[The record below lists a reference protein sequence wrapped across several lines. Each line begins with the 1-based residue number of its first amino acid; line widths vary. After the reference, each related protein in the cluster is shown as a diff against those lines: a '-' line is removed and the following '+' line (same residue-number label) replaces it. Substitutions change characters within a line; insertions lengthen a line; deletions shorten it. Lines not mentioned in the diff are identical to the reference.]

1 MQNTVG
7 SNDCNINIEEDSN
20 YQIENTSKLNT
31 DEKRTYIS
39 KLEHKIKEQAKRL
52 TELTKYKFICEKRIL
67 QLNPN
72 EQLPLISISNI
83 TESSNQIDSNNS
95 NYDALYE
102 KYKQLL
108 ASYNEMFNENNQKYE
123 TLKSQN
129 NNYRK
134 QLVLSQ
140 ALVNSLKSEIEQ
152 MNTLNLPQQQ
162 QQQQHEYMRD
172 INDDSGSNS
181 VSQLK
186 KENKI
191 LFEQNVNLKTKI
203 MSLKE
208 QIQSLNYNMGKYS
221 SLLEEAEHKIT
232 KNYDVNS
239 ETAKQL
245 KSLSNLSDTQRYE
258 IQQYENKFTQFE
270 AYVNNI
276 KTYLTNLHKHY
287 SEHIHNNITMLNN
300 NNNAHHSN
308 NTFSQT
314 FKSKINDINTL
325 LTSINHYDKY
335 SLDLNDTNIIDS
347 VFDYMN
353 ILNNELKCLHAYN
366 EQCSQKQNVMKSLEH
381 ELQHNNTMNKEMSVN
396 MNKLQMELSV
406 VHNENRQLKLAIDEL
421 KMKNY
426 DLDKDRSCYLYKVQE
441 LEKQKNVLMELS
453 IRVIQICNK
462 NEHYLKLYQ
471 EAIWHYKQIDKL
483 EDEKEKINL
492 NIRQLNINDS
502 NTINNVSGNNT
513 ITNNCEITHMM
524 QNEKHTL
531 MYLLDD
537 IENKIQERKC
547 KINVIL
553 QTFDAYHY

>member
-1 MQNTVG
+1 MQNTVN

-95 NYDALYE
+95 NYDTLYE

-162 QQQQHEYMRD
+162 QQQQQQHEYMRD
-172 INDDSGSNS
+172 VNNDSGSNS

-258 IQQYENKFTQFE
+258 IQQYESKFTQFE

-287 SEHIHNNITMLNN
+287 SEHIHNNITMINN
-300 NNNAHHSN
+300 DNHSN
-308 NTFSQT
+308 KTFSQT

-325 LTSINHYDKY
+325 LTGIKHYEKY
-335 SLDLNDTNIIDS
+335 SLDLNDTNIIES

-353 ILNNELKCLHAYN
+353 ILNNELKCLYAYN
-366 EQCSQKQNVMKSLEH
+366 EQCSQKQNLMKSLES
-381 ELQHNNTMNKEMSVN
+381 ELQHNNTLSKEMSVN

-406 VHNENRQLKLAIDEL
+406 VHNENRQLKLAVEEL

-441 LEKQKNVLMELS
+441 LEKQKNVVMELS

-492 NIRQLNINDS
+492 NIRQLNISDN
-502 NTINNVSGNNT
+502 NTINNVSGNT

-524 QNEKHTL
+524 QNEKNTL

-537 IENKIQERKC
+537 LENKIQERKC

>member
-162 QQQQHEYMRD
+162 QQQHEYMRD
-172 INDDSGSNS
+172 INDDSGSSS

-335 SLDLNDTNIIDS
+335 SLDLNDTNIIES

-406 VHNENRQLKLAIDEL
+406 VHNENRQLKLAVDEL

-524 QNEKHTL
+524 QNEKNTL

-547 KINVIL
+547 KINVIF

>member
-7 SNDCNINIEEDSN
+7 SNSCNINIEEDSN
-20 YQIENTSKLNT
+20 YQIESTSKLNT

-67 QLNPN
+67 QLNPS
-72 EQLPLISISNI
+72 EQLPLISISNV
-83 TESSNQIDSNNS
+83 TESSNRIDSNNS

-152 MNTLNLPQQQ
+152 MNTLNLPQQHL
-162 QQQQHEYMRD
+162 QHEYTQE
-172 INDDSGSNS
+172 INEDSGNAGNNN
-181 VSQLK
+181 VAQLK

-203 MSLKE
+203 MSLKD
-208 QIQSLNYNMGKYS
+208 QIQSLNHNIGKYS

-258 IQQYENKFTQFE
+258 IKQYENKFTQFE

-287 SEHIHNNITMLNN
+287 TEHIRNNIALINN
-300 NNNAHHSN
+300 DHNKM
-308 NTFSQT
+308 FSQA
-314 FKSKINDINTL
+314 FKSKINEINAL
-325 LTSINHYDKY
+325 LSGIKHYDKY
-335 SLDLNDTNIIDS
+335 SLDLNDSNIIES

-353 ILNNELKCLHAYN
+353 VLNGEMKGLHAYN
-366 EQCSQKQNVMKSLEH
+366 EQCYQKESVVRSLES
-381 ELQHNNTMNKEMSVN
+381 ELQHNNTMTKEMSAN

-406 VHNENRQLKLAIDEL
+406 VHNENRQIKLVIEEL

-426 DLDKDRSCYLYKVQE
+426 ELDKDRSCYLYKVQE
-441 LEKQKNVLMELS
+441 LEKQKNILMELS

-483 EDEKEKINL
+483 ENEKEKINL
-492 NIRQLNINDS
+492 NVRQLNLNE
-502 NTINNVSGNNT
+502 NNT
-513 ITNNCEITHMM
+513 TNNNISTNNCEITHMM
-524 QNEKHTL
+524 QNEKNTL

-537 IENKIQERKC
+537 LESKIQERKC
-547 KINVIL
+547 KINVIF

>member
-152 MNTLNLPQQQ
+152 MNTLNVPQQQ

-172 INDDSGSNS
+172 INDDSGSNN

-258 IQQYENKFTQFE
+258 IQQYESKFTQFE

-300 NNNAHHSN
+300 NAHN

-325 LTSINHYDKY
+325 LTSIKHYDKF
-335 SLDLNDTNIIDS
+335 SLDLNDTNIIES

-381 ELQHNNTMNKEMSVN
+381 ELQHNNTMNKEMSMN

-406 VHNENRQLKLAIDEL
+406 VHNENRQLKLAVDEL

-492 NIRQLNINDS
+492 NIRQLNVND
-502 NTINNVSGNNT
+502 NNNVSGNT

-524 QNEKHTL
+524 QNEKNTL

-537 IENKIQERKC
+537 LENKIQERKC
-547 KINVIL
+547 KINVIF

>member
-162 QQQQHEYMRD
+162 QQQHEYMRD
-172 INDDSGSNS
+172 INDDSGSNN

-258 IQQYENKFTQFE
+258 IQQYESKFTQFE

-300 NNNAHHSN
+300 NAHNSN

-325 LTSINHYDKY
+325 LTSIKHYDKY
-335 SLDLNDTNIIDS
+335 SLDLNDTNIIES

-353 ILNNELKCLHAYN
+353 ILNNELKCLHSYN

-381 ELQHNNTMNKEMSVN
+381 ELQHNNTMNKEMSMN

-406 VHNENRQLKLAIDEL
+406 VHNENRQLKLAIEEL

-441 LEKQKNVLMELS
+441 LEKQKNMLMELS

-492 NIRQLNINDS
+492 NIRQLNVNDS
-502 NTINNVSGNNT
+502 NTINNVSGNT

-524 QNEKHTL
+524 QNEKNTL

-537 IENKIQERKC
+537 LENKIQERKC
-547 KINVIL
+547 KINVIF

>member
-232 KNYDVNS
+232 
-239 ETAKQL
+239 
-245 KSLSNLSDTQRYE
+245 
-258 IQQYENKFTQFE
+258 
-270 AYVNNI
+270 
-276 KTYLTNLHKHY
+276 
-287 SEHIHNNITMLNN
+287 
-300 NNNAHHSN
+300 
-308 NTFSQT
+308 
-314 FKSKINDINTL
+314 
-325 LTSINHYDKY
+325 
-335 SLDLNDTNIIDS
+335 
-347 VFDYMN
+347 
-353 ILNNELKCLHAYN
+353 
-366 EQCSQKQNVMKSLEH
+366 
-381 ELQHNNTMNKEMSVN
+381 
-396 MNKLQMELSV
+396 
-406 VHNENRQLKLAIDEL
+406 
-421 KMKNY
+421 
-426 DLDKDRSCYLYKVQE
+426 
-441 LEKQKNVLMELS
+441 
-453 IRVIQICNK
+453 
-462 NEHYLKLYQ
+462 
-471 EAIWHYKQIDKL
+471 
-483 EDEKEKINL
+483 
-492 NIRQLNINDS
+492 
-502 NTINNVSGNNT
+502 
-513 ITNNCEITHMM
+513 
-524 QNEKHTL
+524 
-531 MYLLDD
+531 
-537 IENKIQERKC
+537 
-547 KINVIL
+547 
-553 QTFDAYHY
+553 

>member
-172 INDDSGSNS
+172 INDDSGSNN

-208 QIQSLNYNMGKYS
+208 QIQSLNYNMCKYS

-258 IQQYENKFTQFE
+258 IQQYESKFTQFE

-300 NNNAHHSN
+300 NAHN

-325 LTSINHYDKY
+325 LTSIKHYDKF
-335 SLDLNDTNIIDS
+335 SLDLNDTNIIES

-353 ILNNELKCLHAYN
+353 ILNNELKCLHSYN

-381 ELQHNNTMNKEMSVN
+381 ELQHNNTMNKEMSMN

-406 VHNENRQLKLAIDEL
+406 VHNENRQLKLAVDEL

-492 NIRQLNINDS
+492 NIRQLNVND
-502 NTINNVSGNNT
+502 NNNVSGNT

-524 QNEKHTL
+524 QNEKNTL

-537 IENKIQERKC
+537 LENKIQERKC
-547 KINVIL
+547 KINVIF

>member
-1 MQNTVG
+1 MQNTVN

-172 INDDSGSNS
+172 VNNDSGSNS

-258 IQQYENKFTQFE
+258 IQQYESKFTQFE

-287 SEHIHNNITMLNN
+287 SEHIHNNITMINN
-300 NNNAHHSN
+300 DNVHSN
-308 NTFSQT
+308 KTFSQT

-325 LTSINHYDKY
+325 LTSIKHYEKY
-335 SLDLNDTNIIDS
+335 SLDLNDTNIIES

-406 VHNENRQLKLAIDEL
+406 VHNENRQLKLAVEEL

-426 DLDKDRSCYLYKVQE
+426 DLDKDRNCYLYKVQE

-492 NIRQLNINDS
+492 NIRQLNISDN
-502 NTINNVSGNNT
+502 NTINNVSGNT

-524 QNEKHTL
+524 QNEKNTL

-537 IENKIQERKC
+537 LENKIQERKC
-547 KINVIL
+547 KINVIF

>member
-1 MQNTVG
+1 MQNTVN

-172 INDDSGSNS
+172 VNNDSGSNS

-258 IQQYENKFTQFE
+258 IQQYESKFTQFE

-276 KTYLTNLHKHY
+276 KTYLHKHY
-287 SEHIHNNITMLNN
+287 SEHIHNNITMINN
-300 NNNAHHSN
+300 DNHSN
-308 NTFSQT
+308 KTFSQT

-325 LTSINHYDKY
+325 LTSIKHYEKY
-335 SLDLNDTNIIDS
+335 SLDLNDTNIIES

-353 ILNNELKCLHAYN
+353 ILNNELKGLHAYN

-406 VHNENRQLKLAIDEL
+406 VHNENRQLKLAVEEL

-441 LEKQKNVLMELS
+441 LEKQKNVVMELS

-492 NIRQLNINDS
+492 NIRQLNISDN
-502 NTINNVSGNNT
+502 NTINNVSGNT

-524 QNEKHTL
+524 QNEKNTL

-537 IENKIQERKC
+537 LENKIQERKC
-547 KINVIL
+547 KINVIF

>member
-1 MQNTVG
+1 MQNTVH

-162 QQQQHEYMRD
+162 QQQQHECMRD
-172 INDDSGSNS
+172 VNDDSGSNN

-258 IQQYENKFTQFE
+258 IQQYESKFTQFE

-287 SEHIHNNITMLNN
+287 SEHIHNNITMINN
-300 NNNAHHSN
+300 DNHSN
-308 NTFSQT
+308 KTFSQT

-325 LTSINHYDKY
+325 LTSIKHYEKY
-335 SLDLNDTNIIDS
+335 SLDLNDTNIIES

-353 ILNNELKCLHAYN
+353 ILNNELKGLHAYN
-366 EQCSQKQNVMKSLEH
+366 EQCSQKQNVMKSLES
-381 ELQHNNTMNKEMSVN
+381 ELQHNNTLSKEMSVN

-406 VHNENRQLKLAIDEL
+406 VHNENRQLKLAVEEL

-492 NIRQLNINDS
+492 NIRQLNANDN
-502 NTINNVSGNNT
+502 NTINNVSGNT

-524 QNEKHTL
+524 QNEKNTL

-537 IENKIQERKC
+537 LENKIQERKC
-547 KINVIL
+547 KINVIF

>member
-7 SNDCNINIEEDSN
+7 SNSCNINIEEDSN
-20 YQIENTSKLNT
+20 YQIESTSKLNT

-83 TESSNQIDSNNS
+83 TESSNRIDSNNS

-152 MNTLNLPQQQ
+152 MNTLNLPQHQH
-162 QQQQHEYMRD
+162 QQHEYTQD
-172 INDDSGSNS
+172 INEDSNGNNN
-181 VSQLK
+181 VAQLK

-203 MSLKE
+203 MSLKD

-221 SLLEEAEHKIT
+221 SLLEEAENKIT
-232 KNYDVNS
+232 KNYNVNS

-258 IQQYENKFTQFE
+258 IKQYETKFTQFE

-287 SEHIHNNITMLNN
+287 IEHIRNNIALVNN
-300 NNNAHHSN
+300 DRNKM
-308 NTFSQT
+308 FSQT

-325 LTSINHYDKY
+325 LNSIKHYDKY
-335 SLDLNDTNIIDS
+335 SLDLNDSNIIES

-353 ILNNELKCLHAYN
+353 VLNSEIKGLHAYN
-366 EQCSQKQNVMKSLEH
+366 EQCCQKESVMKSLEN

-396 MNKLQMELSV
+396 MNKLQTELSV
-406 VHNENRQLKLAIDEL
+406 VHNENRQMKLLIEEL

-426 DLDKDRSCYLYKVQE
+426 ELDKDRSCYLYKVQE
-441 LEKQKNVLMELS
+441 LEKQKNILMELS

-492 NIRQLNINDS
+492 NLRQLNVS
-502 NTINNVSGNNT
+502 ESTTNNISGNT

-524 QNEKHTL
+524 QNEKNTL

-537 IENKIQERKC
+537 LESKIQERKC
-547 KINVIL
+547 KINVIF

>member
-1 MQNTVG
+1 MQNTVN

-162 QQQQHEYMRD
+162 QQQQQQHEYMRD
-172 INDDSGSNS
+172 VNNDSGSNS

-258 IQQYENKFTQFE
+258 IQQYESKFTQFE

-287 SEHIHNNITMLNN
+287 SEHIHNNITMINN
-300 NNNAHHSN
+300 DNHSN
-308 NTFSQT
+308 KTFSQT

-325 LTSINHYDKY
+325 LTGIKHYEKY
-335 SLDLNDTNIIDS
+335 SLDLNDTNIIES

-353 ILNNELKCLHAYN
+353 ILNNELKCLYAYN
-366 EQCSQKQNVMKSLEH
+366 EQCSQKQNLMKSLES
-381 ELQHNNTMNKEMSVN
+381 ELQHNNTLSKEMSVN

-406 VHNENRQLKLAIDEL
+406 VHNENRQLKLAVEEL

-441 LEKQKNVLMELS
+441 LEKQKNVVMELS

-492 NIRQLNINDS
+492 NIRQLNISDN
-502 NTINNVSGNNT
+502 NTINNVSGNT

-524 QNEKHTL
+524 QNEKNTL

-537 IENKIQERKC
+537 LENKIQERKC

>member
-152 MNTLNLPQQQ
+152 MNTLNVPQQQ

-172 INDDSGSNS
+172 INDDSGSNN

-258 IQQYENKFTQFE
+258 IQQYESKFTQFE

-300 NNNAHHSN
+300 NAHN

-325 LTSINHYDKY
+325 LTSIKHYDKF
-335 SLDLNDTNIIDS
+335 SLDLNDTNIIES

-353 ILNNELKCLHAYN
+353 ILNNELKCLHSYN

-381 ELQHNNTMNKEMSVN
+381 ELQHNNTMNKEMSMN

-406 VHNENRQLKLAIDEL
+406 VHNENRQLKLAVDEL

-492 NIRQLNINDS
+492 NIRQLNVNDS
-502 NTINNVSGNNT
+502 NTINNISGNT

-524 QNEKHTL
+524 QNEKNTL

-537 IENKIQERKC
+537 LENKIQERKC
-547 KINVIL
+547 KINVIF

>member
-152 MNTLNLPQQQ
+152 MNTLNVPQQQ

-172 INDDSGSNS
+172 INDDSGSNN

-258 IQQYENKFTQFE
+258 IQQYESKFTQFE

-300 NNNAHHSN
+300 NAHN

-325 LTSINHYDKY
+325 LTSIKHYDKF
-335 SLDLNDTNIIDS
+335 SLDLNDTNIIES

-353 ILNNELKCLHAYN
+353 ILNNELKCLHSYN

-381 ELQHNNTMNKEMSVN
+381 ELQHNNTMNKEMSMN

-406 VHNENRQLKLAIDEL
+406 VHNENRQLKLAVDEL

-492 NIRQLNINDS
+492 NIRQLNVND
-502 NTINNVSGNNT
+502 NNNVSGNT

-524 QNEKHTL
+524 QNEKNTL

-537 IENKIQERKC
+537 LENKIQERKC
-547 KINVIL
+547 KINVIF

>member
-152 MNTLNLPQQQ
+152 MNTLNVPQQQ

-172 INDDSGSNS
+172 INDDSGSNN

-258 IQQYENKFTQFE
+258 IQQYESKFTQFE

-300 NNNAHHSN
+300 NAHN

-325 LTSINHYDKY
+325 LKSIKHYDKY
-335 SLDLNDTNIIDS
+335 SLDLNDTNIIES

-381 ELQHNNTMNKEMSVN
+381 ELQHNNTMNKEMSMN

-406 VHNENRQLKLAIDEL
+406 VHNENRQLKLAVDEL

-492 NIRQLNINDS
+492 NIRQLNVND
-502 NTINNVSGNNT
+502 NNNVSGNT

-524 QNEKHTL
+524 QNEKNTL

-537 IENKIQERKC
+537 LENKIQERKC
-547 KINVIL
+547 KINVIF

>member
-287 SEHIHNNITMLNN
+287 SEHIHNNITMINN

-335 SLDLNDTNIIDS
+335 SLDLNDTNIIES

-381 ELQHNNTMNKEMSVN
+381 ELQHNNTMNKEMSMN

-492 NIRQLNINDS
+492 NLRQLNINDS

-547 KINVIL
+547 KINVIF

>member
-7 SNDCNINIEEDSN
+7 SNSCNINIEEDSN
-20 YQIENTSKLNT
+20 YQIESTSKLNT

-67 QLNPN
+67 QLNPS
-72 EQLPLISISNI
+72 EQLPLISISNV
-83 TESSNQIDSNNS
+83 TESSNRIDSNNS

-152 MNTLNLPQQQ
+152 MNTLNLPQQHL
-162 QQQQHEYMRD
+162 QHEYTQE
-172 INDDSGSNS
+172 INEDSGNAGNNN
-181 VSQLK
+181 VAQLK

-203 MSLKE
+203 MSLKD
-208 QIQSLNYNMGKYS
+208 QIQSLNHNIGKYS

-258 IQQYENKFTQFE
+258 IKQYENKFTQFE

-287 SEHIHNNITMLNN
+287 TEHIRNNIALINN
-300 NNNAHHSN
+300 DHNKM
-308 NTFSQT
+308 FSQA
-314 FKSKINDINTL
+314 FKSKINDINAL
-325 LTSINHYDKY
+325 LSGIKHYDKY
-335 SLDLNDTNIIDS
+335 SLDLNDSNIIES

-353 ILNNELKCLHAYN
+353 VLNGEMKGLHAYN
-366 EQCSQKQNVMKSLEH
+366 EQCYQKESVVRSLES
-381 ELQHNNTMNKEMSVN
+381 ELQHNNTMTKEMSAN

-406 VHNENRQLKLAIDEL
+406 VHNENRQIKLVIEEL

-426 DLDKDRSCYLYKVQE
+426 ELDKDRSCYLYKVQE
-441 LEKQKNVLMELS
+441 LEKQKNILMELS

-483 EDEKEKINL
+483 ENEKEKINL
-492 NIRQLNINDS
+492 NLRQLNLNE
-502 NTINNVSGNNT
+502 NNT
-513 ITNNCEITHMM
+513 TNNNISTNNCEITHMM
-524 QNEKHTL
+524 QNEKNTL

-537 IENKIQERKC
+537 LESKIQERKC
-547 KINVIL
+547 KINVIF

>member
-7 SNDCNINIEEDSN
+7 SNSCNINIEEDSN
-20 YQIENTSKLNT
+20 YQIESTSKLNT

-83 TESSNQIDSNNS
+83 TESSNRIDSNNS

-152 MNTLNLPQQQ
+152 MNTLNLPQHQH
-162 QQQQHEYMRD
+162 QQHEYTQD
-172 INDDSGSNS
+172 INEDSNGNNN
-181 VSQLK
+181 VAQLK

-203 MSLKE
+203 MSLKD

-221 SLLEEAEHKIT
+221 SLLEEAKNKIT

-258 IQQYENKFTQFE
+258 IKQYETKFTQFE

-287 SEHIHNNITMLNN
+287 IEHIRNNIALVNN
-300 NNNAHHSN
+300 DRNKM
-308 NTFSQT
+308 FSQT

-325 LTSINHYDKY
+325 LNSIKHYDKY
-335 SLDLNDTNIIDS
+335 SLDLNDSNIIES

-353 ILNNELKCLHAYN
+353 VLNSEIKGLHSYN
-366 EQCSQKQNVMKSLEH
+366 EQCCQKESVMKSLEN

-396 MNKLQMELSV
+396 MNKLQTELSV
-406 VHNENRQLKLAIDEL
+406 VHNENRQMKLLIEEL

-426 DLDKDRSCYLYKVQE
+426 ELDKDRSCYLYKVQE
-441 LEKQKNVLMELS
+441 LEKQKNILMELS

-492 NIRQLNINDS
+492 NLRQLNVS
-502 NTINNVSGNNT
+502 ESTTNNISGNT

-524 QNEKHTL
+524 QNEKNTL

-537 IENKIQERKC
+537 LESKIQERKC
-547 KINVIL
+547 KINVIF

>member
-7 SNDCNINIEEDSN
+7 SNSCNINIEEDSN
-20 YQIENTSKLNT
+20 YQIESTSKLNT

-67 QLNPN
+67 QLNPS
-72 EQLPLISISNI
+72 EQLPLISISNV
-83 TESSNQIDSNNS
+83 TESSNRIDSNNS

-152 MNTLNLPQQQ
+152 MNTLNLPQQHL
-162 QQQQHEYMRD
+162 QHEYTQE
-172 INDDSGSNS
+172 INEDSGNAGNNN
-181 VSQLK
+181 VAQLK

-203 MSLKE
+203 MSLKD
-208 QIQSLNYNMGKYS
+208 QIQSLNHNIGKYS

-258 IQQYENKFTQFE
+258 IKQYENKFTQFE

-287 SEHIHNNITMLNN
+287 TEHIRNNIALINN
-300 NNNAHHSN
+300 DHNKM
-308 NTFSQT
+308 FSQA
-314 FKSKINDINTL
+314 FKSKINEINAL
-325 LTSINHYDKY
+325 LSGIKHYDKY
-335 SLDLNDTNIIDS
+335 SLDLNDSNIIES

-353 ILNNELKCLHAYN
+353 VLNGEMKGLHAYN
-366 EQCSQKQNVMKSLEH
+366 EQCYQKESIVRSLES
-381 ELQHNNTMNKEMSVN
+381 ELQHNNTMTKEMSAN

-406 VHNENRQLKLAIDEL
+406 VHNENRQIKLVIEEL

-426 DLDKDRSCYLYKVQE
+426 ELDKDRSCYLYKVQE
-441 LEKQKNVLMELS
+441 LEKQKNILMELS

-483 EDEKEKINL
+483 ENEKEKINL
-492 NIRQLNINDS
+492 NLRQLNLNE
-502 NTINNVSGNNT
+502 NNT
-513 ITNNCEITHMM
+513 TNNNISTNNCEITHMM
-524 QNEKHTL
+524 QNEKNTL

-537 IENKIQERKC
+537 LESKIQERKC
-547 KINVIL
+547 KINVIF

>member
-152 MNTLNLPQQQ
+152 MNTLNVPQQQ

-172 INDDSGSNS
+172 INDDSGSNN

-258 IQQYENKFTQFE
+258 IQQYESKFTQFE

-300 NNNAHHSN
+300 NAHN

-325 LTSINHYDKY
+325 LTSIKHYDKY
-335 SLDLNDTNIIDS
+335 SLDLNDTNIIES

-353 ILNNELKCLHAYN
+353 ILNNELKCLHSYN

-381 ELQHNNTMNKEMSVN
+381 ELQHNNTMNKEMSMN

-406 VHNENRQLKLAIDEL
+406 VHNENRQLKLAVDEL

-492 NIRQLNINDS
+492 NIRQLNVNDS
-502 NTINNVSGNNT
+502 NTINNISGNT

-524 QNEKHTL
+524 QNEKNTL

-537 IENKIQERKC
+537 LENKIQERKC
-547 KINVIL
+547 KINVIF

>member
-1 MQNTVG
+1 
-7 SNDCNINIEEDSN
+7 
-20 YQIENTSKLNT
+20 
-31 DEKRTYIS
+31 
-39 KLEHKIKEQAKRL
+39 
-52 TELTKYKFICEKRIL
+52 
-67 QLNPN
+67 
-72 EQLPLISISNI
+72 
-83 TESSNQIDSNNS
+83 
-95 NYDALYE
+95 
-102 KYKQLL
+102 
-108 ASYNEMFNENNQKYE
+108 
-123 TLKSQN
+123 
-129 NNYRK
+129 
-134 QLVLSQ
+134 
-140 ALVNSLKSEIEQ
+140 
-152 MNTLNLPQQQ
+152 
-162 QQQQHEYMRD
+162 
-172 INDDSGSNS
+172 
-181 VSQLK
+181 
-186 KENKI
+186 
-191 LFEQNVNLKTKI
+191 
-203 MSLKE
+203 
-208 QIQSLNYNMGKYS
+208 
-221 SLLEEAEHKIT
+221 
-232 KNYDVNS
+232 
-239 ETAKQL
+239 
-245 KSLSNLSDTQRYE
+245 
-258 IQQYENKFTQFE
+258 
-270 AYVNNI
+270 
-276 KTYLTNLHKHY
+276 
-287 SEHIHNNITMLNN
+287 
-300 NNNAHHSN
+300 
-308 NTFSQT
+308 
-314 FKSKINDINTL
+314 
-325 LTSINHYDKY
+325 
-335 SLDLNDTNIIDS
+335 
-347 VFDYMN
+347 
-353 ILNNELKCLHAYN
+353 
-366 EQCSQKQNVMKSLEH
+366 MKSLEH

>member
-1 MQNTVG
+1 MQNTVH

-162 QQQQHEYMRD
+162 QQQQQQQQEYMRD
-172 INDDSGSNS
+172 VNDDSGSNS
-181 VSQLK
+181 ITQLK

-287 SEHIHNNITMLNN
+287 SEHIYNNITMINN
-300 NNNAHHSN
+300 DNVHSN
-308 NTFSQT
+308 KTFSQT

-325 LTSINHYDKY
+325 LKSIKHYDKY
-335 SLDLNDTNIIDS
+335 SLDLNDTNIIES

-353 ILNNELKCLHAYN
+353 VLNNEVKCLYKYN
-366 EQCSQKQNVMKSLEH
+366 EQCSQKQNVMKSLES
-381 ELQHNNTMNKEMSVN
+381 ELQHNNTLNKEMSVN

-406 VHNENRQLKLAIDEL
+406 VHNENRQLKLAVEEL

-426 DLDKDRSCYLYKVQE
+426 DIDKDKSCYLYKVQE

-462 NEHYLKLYQ
+462 NEHYLKLY
-471 EAIWHYKQIDKL
+471 
-483 EDEKEKINL
+483 
-492 NIRQLNINDS
+492 
-502 NTINNVSGNNT
+502 
-513 ITNNCEITHMM
+513 
-524 QNEKHTL
+524 
-531 MYLLDD
+531 
-537 IENKIQERKC
+537 
-547 KINVIL
+547 
-553 QTFDAYHY
+553 

>member
-162 QQQQHEYMRD
+162 QQQHEYMRD

-258 IQQYENKFTQFE
+258 IQQYESKFTQFE

-287 SEHIHNNITMLNN
+287 SEHIHNNITMINN

-335 SLDLNDTNIIDS
+335 SLDLNDTNIIES

-406 VHNENRQLKLAIDEL
+406 VHNENRQLKLAVDEL

-537 IENKIQERKC
+537 LENKIQERKC
-547 KINVIL
+547 KINVIF

>member
-1 MQNTVG
+1 MQNTVN

-172 INDDSGSNS
+172 VNNDSGSNS

-258 IQQYENKFTQFE
+258 IQQYESKFTQFE

-287 SEHIHNNITMLNN
+287 SEHIHNNITMINN
-300 NNNAHHSN
+300 DNHSN
-308 NTFSQT
+308 KTFSQT

-325 LTSINHYDKY
+325 LTSIKHYEKY
-335 SLDLNDTNIIDS
+335 SLDLNDTNIIES

-353 ILNNELKCLHAYN
+353 ILNNELKCLYAYN
-366 EQCSQKQNVMKSLEH
+366 EQCSQKQNLMKSLES
-381 ELQHNNTMNKEMSVN
+381 ELQHNNTLSKEMSVN

-406 VHNENRQLKLAIDEL
+406 VHNENRQLKLAVEEL

-492 NIRQLNINDS
+492 NIRQLNVNE
-502 NTINNVSGNNT
+502 NNNVSGNT

-524 QNEKHTL
+524 QNEKNTL

-547 KINVIL
+547 KINVIF

>member
-172 INDDSGSNS
+172 INDDSGSNN

-258 IQQYENKFTQFE
+258 IQQYESKFTQFE

-300 NNNAHHSN
+300 NAHN

-325 LTSINHYDKY
+325 LKSIKHYDKY
-335 SLDLNDTNIIDS
+335 SLDLNDTNIIES

-353 ILNNELKCLHAYN
+353 VLNNELKYLHSYN

-381 ELQHNNTMNKEMSVN
+381 ELQHNNTMNKEMSMN

-406 VHNENRQLKLAIDEL
+406 VHNENRQLKLAVDEL

-492 NIRQLNINDS
+492 NIRQLNVNDS
-502 NTINNVSGNNT
+502 NTINNVSGNT

-524 QNEKHTL
+524 QNEKNTL

-537 IENKIQERKC
+537 LENKIQERKC
-547 KINVIL
+547 KINVIF

>member
-1 MQNTVG
+1 MQNTVN

-162 QQQQHEYMRD
+162 QQQEYMRD
-172 INDDSGSNS
+172 VNDDSGSTN

-258 IQQYENKFTQFE
+258 IQQYESKFTQFE

-287 SEHIHNNITMLNN
+287 SEHIHNNITMINN
-300 NNNAHHSN
+300 DNHSN
-308 NTFSQT
+308 KTFSQT

-325 LTSINHYDKY
+325 LTSIKHYDKY
-335 SLDLNDTNIIDS
+335 SLDLNDTNIIES

-353 ILNNELKCLHAYN
+353 ILNNELKCLYAYN
-366 EQCSQKQNVMKSLEH
+366 EQCSQKQNLMKSLES
-381 ELQHNNTMNKEMSVN
+381 ELQHNNTLSKEMSVN

-406 VHNENRQLKLAIDEL
+406 VHNENRQLKLAVEEL

-492 NIRQLNINDS
+492 NIRQLNVNE
-502 NTINNVSGNNT
+502 NNNVSGNT

-524 QNEKHTL
+524 QNEKNTL

-547 KINVIL
+547 KINVIF

>member
-172 INDDSGSNS
+172 INDDSGSNN

-258 IQQYENKFTQFE
+258 IQQYESKFTQFE

-300 NNNAHHSN
+300 NAHN

-325 LTSINHYDKY
+325 LTSIKHYDKF
-335 SLDLNDTNIIDS
+335 SLDLNDTNIIES

-353 ILNNELKCLHAYN
+353 ILNNELKCLHSYN

-492 NIRQLNINDS
+492 NIRQLNVND
-502 NTINNVSGNNT
+502 NNNVSGNT

-524 QNEKHTL
+524 QNEKNTL

-537 IENKIQERKC
+537 LENKIQERKC
-547 KINVIL
+547 KINVIF

>member
-1 MQNTVG
+1 MQNTVN

-162 QQQQHEYMRD
+162 QQQQQHEYMRD
-172 INDDSGSNS
+172 VNNDSGSNS

-258 IQQYENKFTQFE
+258 IQQYESKFTQFE

-287 SEHIHNNITMLNN
+287 SEHIHNNITMINN
-300 NNNAHHSN
+300 DNHSN
-308 NTFSQT
+308 KTFSQT

-325 LTSINHYDKY
+325 LTSIKHYEKY
-335 SLDLNDTNIIDS
+335 SLDLNDTNIIES

-381 ELQHNNTMNKEMSVN
+381 ELQHNNTLSKEMSVN

-406 VHNENRQLKLAIDEL
+406 VHNENRQLKLAVEEL

-426 DLDKDRSCYLYKVQE
+426 ELDKDRNCYLYKVQE

-492 NIRQLNINDS
+492 NIRQLNVSDN
-502 NTINNVSGNNT
+502 NTINNVSGNT

-524 QNEKHTL
+524 QNEKNTL

-537 IENKIQERKC
+537 LENKIQERKC
-547 KINVIL
+547 KINVIF

>member
-162 QQQQHEYMRD
+162 QQQHEYMRD

-221 SLLEEAEHKIT
+221 SLLEEAENKIT

-335 SLDLNDTNIIDS
+335 SLDLNDTNIIES

>member
-162 QQQQHEYMRD
+162 QQQHEYMRD

-258 IQQYENKFTQFE
+258 IQQYESKFTQFE

-287 SEHIHNNITMLNN
+287 SEHIHNNITMINN

-335 SLDLNDTNIIDS
+335 SLDLNDTNIIES

-537 IENKIQERKC
+537 LENKIQERKC

>member
-162 QQQQHEYMRD
+162 QQECMRD
-172 INDDSGSNS
+172 INDDSGSNN

-287 SEHIHNNITMLNN
+287 SEHIHNNITMINN
-300 NNNAHHSN
+300 NNHSN

-335 SLDLNDTNIIDS
+335 SLDLNDTNIIES

>member
-152 MNTLNLPQQQ
+152 MNTLNLPQQ

-335 SLDLNDTNIIDS
+335 SLDLNDTNIIES

-547 KINVIL
+547 KINVIF